1 MQELTPL
8 ANVVNAHNGVASTTS
23 LKVAEVFGKKH
34 CDVLRSIASLEMPD
48 SFNQRN
54 FAFVEY
60 VDQKGEKRPMYNM
73 TRDGFV
79 LLVMGFTGKQA
90 MQFKIAYLEAFN
102 AMEKKLREQN
112 QDAKELVA
120 TICRNMEQSFVT
132 VVDAAMRE
140 RPVMCNGL
148 IPPTVEDVRNYC
160 RSHNLRFVSP
170 EKFVSYYTARNWTQ
184 GTKAKPVCK
193 WGKVVEQWNTR
204 ASMRYALNA

>member
-1 MQELTPL
+1 MQELTI
-8 ANVVNAHNGVASTTS
+8 ANAVFALNGVASTTS
-23 LKVAEVFGKKH
+23 LKVAEVFGKQH
-34 CDVLRSIASLEMPD
+34 FNVLQSIKSLEMPD
-48 SFNQRN
+48 SFSQLN
-54 FAFVEY
+54 FQAAEY
-60 VDQKGEKRPMYNM
+60 IDAQGKTRSMYNM

-79 LLVMGFTGKQA
+79 LLVMGFTGKYA

-102 AMEKKLREQN
+102 AMEAKLREQN

-184 GTKAKPVCK
+184 GTKAKPVCN

-204 ASMRYALNA
+204 ASIRHALNA